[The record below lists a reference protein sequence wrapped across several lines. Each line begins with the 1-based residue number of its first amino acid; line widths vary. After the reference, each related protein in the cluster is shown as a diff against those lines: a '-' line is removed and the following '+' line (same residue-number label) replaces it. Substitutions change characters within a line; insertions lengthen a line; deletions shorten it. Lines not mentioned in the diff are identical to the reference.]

1 MTTSVSA
8 YPVLQLAKDEFMQ
21 LLPDL
26 EQEQAEGHQPK
37 KHPPNR
43 GREGV
48 PVELLWARV
57 GQQDGPALRG
67 WSGGGK

>member
-1 MTTSVSA
+1 
-8 YPVLQLAKDEFMQ
+8 MQ

-48 PVELLWARV
+48 PVEFLWARV